1 MSPIECWCNLC
12 SAPRGQPCKVVYGV
26 TLSPA
31 DLAAGRAF
39 HRARY
44 LRANARPA
52 EERAAEEVVEAQAVD
67 G

>member
-1 MSPIECWCNLC
+1 
-12 SAPRGQPCKVVYGV
+12 VYGV